1 MSNEINIDKRAISN
15 IYGKEIVKI
24 TAWSNSDKFTL
35 VVKNNN
41 TINDEEVQ
49 MVELLEDTKNVVLDA
64 AQMADLLE
72 KTIEAYYGEFT
83 IKISSPYEILLPEKV
98 NTPKDNINKLN
109 TVDIVE
115 KYIEPDEVSGK
126 VHVFTNNT
134 KCGVYFDL
142 INSEYFKE
150 LVYLDEIDFE
160 FEEKRK
166 KLAILKMLKQLPEDK
181 IKDILN
187 CYLKED

>member
-1 MSNEINIDKRAISN
+1 MSNEINVDKRAISN

-35 VVKNNN
+35 VVNN

-49 MVELLEDTKNVVLDA
+49 MVESLEDIKNVVLDA

-72 KTIEAYYGEFT
+72 KTIEAYYGAFT

-98 NTPKDNINKLN
+98 NTPKDNTNKLN